1 MKSRTITGLWV
12 VVSLLTVGCGGSQP
26 EAEDASNVASD
37 DSKKSDGDEGDKSG
51 SAKGSDEGT
60 DSSGGD
66 DSKKNGDDKKDDDS
80 KKGSDDKKDDAAG
93 PNFPENASV
102 AQAIAAIP
110 KGTQRSNID
119 PETLGEPL
127 NKPEVYEPCKP
138 GSQHFTIKVA
148 VWDGKAVGI
157 DVTTN
162 NKALAECVK
171 KQIQAIEW
179 RDKVKSLN
187 TVEYKM

>member
-1 MKSRTITGLWV
+1 MM
-12 VVSLLTVGCGGSQP
+12 GCGGSRP
-26 EAEDASNVASD
+26 EAADASNASND
-37 DSKKSDGDEGDKSG
+37 DSTKSDMDESREKAEGAKSG
-51 SAKGSDEGT
+51 DEGT
-60 DSSGGD
+60 DSSKDD
-66 DSKKNGDDKKDDDS
+66 DSKKASDDKKDDDS
-80 KKGSDDKKDDAAG
+80 KKASDDTPG
-93 PNFPENASV
+93 PAFPENASV

-138 GSQHFTIKVA
+138 GSQHFTVKVA

-157 DVTTN
+157 DVTTS
-162 NKALAECVK
+162 NKALAECVR
-171 KQIQAIEW
+171 KQIQSIEW

-187 TVEYKM
+187 TVEFKM

>member
-26 EAEDASNVASD
+26 EAEDASKAASD
-37 DSKKSDGDEGDKSG
+37 DSNKGAGDDGDKSESAKGGDEGS
-51 SAKGSDEGT
+51 

-66 DSKKNGDDKKDDDS
+66 DSKKS
-80 KKGSDDKKDDAAG
+80 ADDKKDDAAG

-102 AQAIAAIP
+102 AQAIAAVP

-187 TVEYKM
+187 TGEYKM

>member
-1 MKSRTITGLWV
+1 MS
-12 VVSLLTVGCGGSQP
+12 GCGGSRP
-26 EAEDASNVASD
+26 EAADASNVSDD
-37 DSKKSDGDEGDKSG
+37 DSKKSDGDESNEKAE
-51 SAKGSDEGT
+51 SAKSAGEGT
-60 DSSGGD
+60 ESS
-66 DSKKNGDDKKDDDS
+66 KDDDS
-80 KKGSDDKKDDAAG
+80 KKAGDDEKSGDSKKASDDKKDDAPG
-93 PNFPENASV
+93 PAFPENASV

-138 GSQHFTIKVA
+138 GSQHFTVKVA

-157 DVTTN
+157 DVTTS

-171 KQIQAIEW
+171 KQIQSIEW

-187 TVEYKM
+187 TVEFKM